1 MSAFNVRVTGLGAYN
16 PPHVVENEELVG
28 MVDTSDEWIRTRTG
42 ICRRHVSTGETVLD
56 MAEAAAK
63 QALAS
68 SGLNPQDIGLVVV
81 ATSSP
86 DKFFPMTATLLRG
99 RLGMGEGPGFDL
111 SAGCTGF
118 LYALSAASSMMGAM
132 NIDHA
137 LVVGSEMLT
146 RMLDWTDRATCVLF
160 GDGAG
165 AFVLSRGQPG
175 LEAVYLNA
183 RSDDAGMLGLNALPV
198 RNPWIAQQPDFDRS
212 FHMGGQ
218 DVFRFAVEAVPDAVR
233 AVTARAGHTLEDIDW
248 VVPHQANQRIIHTSM
263 KALGI
268 PAERWFINVAEH
280 GNTGAASIPLA
291 LSEMRDQGL
300 LNAGQR
306 LLLVAFGAG
315 FAWGGAW
322 LTWAMD

>member
-1 MSAFNVRVTGLGAYN
+1 MTAFNVKVTGLGAYN

-28 MVDTSDEWIRTRTG
+28 MVDTSDEWIQTRTG

-56 MAEAAAK
+56 MAEAAAA
-63 QALAS
+63 QAIGS
-68 SGLNPQDIGLVVV
+68 SGLKPEDIGLVIV

-86 DKFFPMTATLLRG
+86 DKYFPMAATLLRG

-118 LYALSAASSMMGAM
+118 LYALGAASSMMQAM
-132 NIDHA
+132 DISHA

-146 RMLDWTDRATCVLF
+146 RFVDWTDRATSVLF

-165 AFVLSRGQPG
+165 AVVLSRGKPG
-175 LEAVYLNA
+175 LGGIYLNA
-183 RSDDAGMLGLNALPV
+183 RSDDAGILAMDALSV
-198 RNPWIAQQPDFDRS
+198 RNPWVTKEPPFDPS
-212 FHMGGQ
+212 FRMGGQ
-218 DVFRFAVEAVPDAVR
+218 DVFRFAVEAVPDAVK
-233 AVTARAGHTLEDIDW
+233 AVAERSGHTLEEVDW
-248 VVPHQANQRIIHTSM
+248 VVPHQANQRIIHAAM

-268 PAERWFINVAEH
+268 PAEKWFINVADH
-280 GNTGAASIPLA
+280 GNTGAASIPIA
-291 LSEMRDQGL
+291 LSEMREKGL
-300 LNAGQR
+300 LKAGQQ
-306 LLLVAFGAG
+306 LALVAFGAG

>member
-1 MSAFNVRVTGLGAYN
+1 MTAFNVKVTGLGAYN
-16 PPHVVENEELVG
+16 PPHVVENTELVG
-28 MVDTSDEWIRTRTG
+28 MVDTSDEWIQTRTG

-56 MAEAAAK
+56 MAEAAAA
-63 QALAS
+63 QAIGS
-68 SGLNPQDIGLVVV
+68 SGLKPEDIGLVIV

-86 DKFFPMTATLLRG
+86 DKYFPMAATLLRG

-118 LYALSAASSMMGAM
+118 LYALSAAASMMQAM

-146 RMLDWTDRATCVLF
+146 RIVDWTDRATCVLF

-165 AFVLSRGQPG
+165 AFVLSRGEPA

-198 RNPWIAQQPDFDRS
+198 RNPWIQEQPEFDQT
-212 FHMGGQ
+212 FHMGWQ
-218 DVFRFAVEAVPDAVR
+218 DVFRFAVEAVPDAIK
-233 AVTARAGHTLEDIDW
+233 AVAERSGHTLEDVDW
-248 VVPHQANQRIIHTSM
+248 VVPHQANQRIIHAAM

-268 PAERWFINVAEH
+268 PAEKWYINVADH
-280 GNTGAASIPLA
+280 GNTGAASIPIALA
-291 LSEMRDQGL
+291 EMRERGL
-300 LNAGQR
+300 LKAGQR
-306 LLLVAFGAG
+306 LALVAFGAG
-315 FAWGGAW
+315 FAWGSAW